1 MDRFAAAGCSVPL
14 LVMATPNGSLVP
26 GRSHWVRSAP
36 LKADEPTPAETY
48 GFALAALAA
57 AVVTLVFDHH
67 GPVTVAML
75 TLALVPWALLV
86 GGVRLPIWLFV
97 IATIA
102 PTAEIVVVEEAGGP
116 IFIAIAA
123 VARVFS
129 VTRSLPTRLATTAA
143 ALALAVAYG
152 VVQEGSVSDTGVM
165 YFVIGI
171 GVGALAGYQLHRQ
184 RELTAELQWTYD
196 RLNAAAAAEERRRV
210 AREVHDVVAHSLT
223 VVMLNV
229 SGARKA
235 LARHPDLAAEA
246 LDRAEQVGRESL
258 DGIRRVVGLLR
269 EGDELATAPPVPIAA
284 DLYSIVEQQ
293 RQAGA
298 DIAIDVRGDLAAV
311 EPLAGAALARITQES
326 LTNAQR
332 HAPGAPIHVDVS
344 VTGERVALG
353 ITNGPGTRRPLDTSG
368 ERKGLGL
375 LGMRE
380 RVEALGGTFA
390 AGPNADGWQVTGW
403 IPIAPRPAP
412 ASASDTGR

>member
-1 MDRFAAAGCSVPL
+1 
-14 LVMATPNGSLVP
+14 MATPNGSLVP
-26 GRSHWVRSAP
+26 GRSRSVRSVP
-36 LKADEPTPAETY
+36 VRADEPSPAETY

-75 TLALVPWALLV
+75 TLALVPWALIV
-86 GGVRLPIWLFV
+86 GGVRLPVWLFV
-97 IATIA
+97 VGTMA
-102 PTAEIVVVEEAGGP
+102 PAAEIVVVEDVGGP
-116 IFIAIAA
+116 IFIAIYA

-129 VTRSLPTRLATTAA
+129 ITRSLPARLATVAA
-143 ALALAVAYG
+143 AVVMAVAYG
-152 VVQEGSVSDTGVM
+152 IVQNEPLSDSGVM
-165 YFVIGI
+165 YFVVGI

-184 RELTAELQWTYD
+184 RELTAELRWTYD

-235 LARHPDLAAEA
+235 LARHPELAAEA

-258 DGIRRVVGLLR
+258 DGVRRVVGLLR
-269 EGDELATAPPVPIAA
+269 EGDEQVAAPPVPTAA
-284 DLYSIVEQQ
+284 DLHSIVEQQ

-298 DIAIDVRGDLAAV
+298 DIALDVRGDLDTV
-311 EPLAGAALARITQES
+311 EPLTGAALARITQES

-332 HAPGAPIHVDVS
+332 HAPGAPIRVDVS
-344 VTGERVALG
+344 VTGERVTLVIA
-353 ITNGPGTRRPLDTSG
+353 NGPPERRPLDARS
-368 ERKGLGL
+368 ERQGLGL

-380 RVEALGGTFA
+380 RVEALGGAFA
-390 AGPNADGWQVTGW
+390 AGPAADGWRVTGS
-403 IPIAPRPAP
+403 IPVAPRPAP
-412 ASASDTGR
+412 APASDIGR